1 MITLT
6 AVAHCLARECEW
18 TAAGSMAEVDKASDR
33 HTRQAKHATAT
44 VAAMAGNQTAGRPDD
59 HPHADQV
66 TTRPSRR
73 G

>member
-1 MITLT
+1 
-6 AVAHCLARECEW
+6 
-18 TAAGSMAEVDKASDR
+18 MAEVDKASDR